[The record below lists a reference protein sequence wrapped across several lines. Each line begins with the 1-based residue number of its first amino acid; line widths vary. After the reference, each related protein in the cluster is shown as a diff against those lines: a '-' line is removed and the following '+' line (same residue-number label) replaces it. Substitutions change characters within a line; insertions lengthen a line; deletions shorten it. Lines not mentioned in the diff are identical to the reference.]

1 MRQLLTEG
9 WMHNRTRMV
18 VASFLVKDLLLEW
31 TLGADFFMEHLVDF
45 DIASNSHGWQ
55 WTAGC
60 GTDAS
65 PYYRVFNP
73 IEQGKRF
80 DVDGDYIRKYVP
92 ELAHLDARQIHEPW
106 EFLDGYSHGYPERI
120 VSHATE
126 RLESLARLEEIK
138 GE

>member
-1 MRQLLTEG
+1 MLFRSD
-9 WMHNRTRMV
+9 NDV
-18 VASFLVKDLLLEW
+18 
-31 TLGADFFMEHLVDF
+31 
-45 DIASNSHGWQ
+45 ASNSHGWQ

-80 DVDGDYIRKYVP
+80 DPDGVYIKRFVP
-92 ELAHLDARQIHEPW
+92 ELSHLTGDDVHEPW
-106 EFLDGYSHGYPERI
+106 EAESGYSKGYVQRI
-120 VSHATE
+120 VDHATE

-138 GE
+138 AAKPLKP